1 MTAPGPRGGDD
12 TCGLIDDALATL
24 AKRRGAWLG
33 DDLTVIAVL
42 ASLIDQAGRCLLELV
57 TNARL
62 HRHSWDQ
69 IARALATSPDEV
81 RLRFDPESPIADP
94 RWPYDLQPKFRCTQ
108 SAGPREDAC
117 GTRNPGPAKP
127 GLTNIGASICTEVVT
142 ACLGIR
148 SGL

>member
-24 AKRRGAWLG
+24 AKRRSAWLG

-62 HRHSWDQ
+62 HSTAGTRSRVPWPPALTRSGCDSTPNPRSRTRDGPTTFSRNSAALNRQ
-69 IARALATSPDEV
+69 AREKTHAEHET
-81 RLRFDPESPIADP
+81 R
-94 RWPYDLQPKFRCTQ
+94 DLQNQ
-108 SAGPREDAC
+108 A
-117 GTRNPGPAKP
+117 
-127 GLTNIGASICTEVVT
+127 
-142 ACLGIR
+142 
-148 SGL
+148 